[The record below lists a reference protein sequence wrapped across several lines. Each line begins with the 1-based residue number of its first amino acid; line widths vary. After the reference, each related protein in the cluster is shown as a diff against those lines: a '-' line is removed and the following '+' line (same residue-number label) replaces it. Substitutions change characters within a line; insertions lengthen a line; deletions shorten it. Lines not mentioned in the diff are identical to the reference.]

1 MVNREGLKGE
11 KVKEL
16 VGEKGVG
23 RKVARER
30 RLSLTFRTV
39 EKVGKGLVL
48 GR

>member
-1 MVNREGLKGE
+1 MKGE

-16 VGEKGVG
+16 AGEKGVG
-23 RKVARER
+23 RKVKRER

-39 EKVGKGLVL
+39 EKVGKGLMF